1 MKLFVGHLIVA
12 NNTVTV
18 GVIVWFTL
26 IGVPVLKPH
35 PVVKRIT
42 TTIHA
47 FYEKKD

>member
-26 IGVPVLKPH
+26 IGVPVLKPQSA
-35 PVVKRIT
+35 VKRIT
-42 TTIHA
+42 TTIHT
-47 FYEKKD
+47 FYEKRD